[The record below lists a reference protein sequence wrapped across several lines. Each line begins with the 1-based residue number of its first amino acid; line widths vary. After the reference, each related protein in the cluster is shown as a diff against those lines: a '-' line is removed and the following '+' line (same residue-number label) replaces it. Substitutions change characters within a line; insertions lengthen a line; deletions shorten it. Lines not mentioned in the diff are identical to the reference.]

1 MVRFYRALFAALCLV
16 AALTVAAR
24 SYRTVYICTKDGKKS
39 AVAISQDLH
48 FRFPDSQTLELGYV
62 TGDAGSEPTYTECV
76 SVSYDNLEALRLSAD
91 DPSGVDAVFTVYPM
105 IKEGVLRID
114 NVSEP
119 LSLSVCK
126 VDGTVLMSR
135 SVSAPLALDLNE
147 YGSGILLV
155 NVNGITYKFLM
166 K

>member
-1 MVRFYRALFAALCLV
+1 MVT
-16 AALTVAAR
+16 ALTAAAQ

-39 AVAISQDLH
+39 VVAISHDLH

-62 TGDAGSEPTYTECV
+62 TGDTGSEQTYTECATV
-76 SVSYDNLEALRLSAD
+76 NYDNLEALRLSAD
-91 DPSGVDAVFTVYPM
+91 DPAGVDAVFTVYPM

-114 NVSEP
+114 NVREP
-119 LSLSVCK
+119 VSLAVCRI
-126 VDGTVLMSR
+126 DGTVLMSR
-135 SVSAPLALDLNE
+135 SVSAPLSLDLHE
-147 YGSGILLV
+147 YGEGILLV